1 MREKIDKGLF
11 RHAIATNEFFYSVS
25 TTNATNHS
33 SLNEKHPFVPLLKV
47 HKQCFFDKNV
57 INLIMR
63 IVKEEKTITPPSLK
77 QVLIIVK
84 KVSESRF
91 ETKERVSEEMVGMSL
106 QLEDRQKGY
115 HVKGLHF

>member
-33 SLNEKHPFVPLLKV
+33 SLNENHPFVPLLKV

-63 IVKEEKTITPPSLK
+63 RVKEEKTITPPSLNK
-77 QVLIIVK
+77 FL
-84 KVSESRF
+84 
-91 ETKERVSEEMVGMSL
+91 L
-106 QLEDRQKGY
+106 L
-115 HVKGLHF
+115 

>member
-11 RHAIATNEFFYSVS
+11 RHAIATNGFFYSVS
-25 TTNATNHS
+25 TTNAANHS

-57 INLIMR
+57 INLIIR

-84 KVSESRF
+84 KS
-91 ETKERVSEEMVGMSL
+91 
-106 QLEDRQKGY
+106 
-115 HVKGLHF
+115 